1 MFDLVLAGFDLV
13 LGLTIWSR
21 THDVGHHHSEL
32 RNGGAQA
39 VKIWTRSRGRT
50 KVKHLFFNIAWERP
64 QFQDSI
70 LILYSPG
77 RQELARIR
85 ENLNIC
91 LTVVFIIAVA
101 IIVTSMKIVFYDR
114 CLPCWVTFFG
124 HNPRINLSRIH
135 ISLWS
140 FYSWKSFQWFCWISF
155 NRFNRIFVQNG
166 CFDEICRKVFQH

>member
-1 MFDLVLAGFDLV
+1 MSATITVSWGMEEPKRSKFEQDLEAEQRFN
-13 LGLTIWSR
+13 TFS
-21 THDVGHHHSEL
+21 S
-32 RNGGAQA
+32 
-39 VKIWTRSRGRT
+39 KILWEYQQFRG
-50 KVKHLFFNIAWERP
+50 
-64 QFQDSI
+64 SI
-70 LILYSPG
+70 LILFSPG

-124 HNPRINLSRIH
+124 QNSRINLSSIH
-135 ISLWS
+135 ISLWN
-140 FYSWKSFQWFCWISF
+140 FYSWKSFQWICWISF
-155 NRFNRIFVQNG
+155 NRFYRIFVQNG

>member
-1 MFDLVLAGFDLV
+1 MSGTITVSWGMEEPKRSKFEQDLEAEQ
-13 LGLTIWSR
+13 R
-21 THDVGHHHSEL
+21 
-32 RNGGAQA
+32 
-39 VKIWTRSRGRT
+39 
-50 KVKHLFFNIAWERP
+50 FNTFSSTCFVWEY
-64 QFQDSI
+64 QHFQDSI